1 MATARHLFGRGELV
15 LNALTS
21 LTFSGADYSVIG
33 RGQAHAIRY
42 APGKVGSTK
51 AQAGAKLFGVR
62 FVCDGV
68 DNTRPNGAAH
78 SHAGM
83 VG

>member
-1 MATARHLFGRGELV
+1 MI
-15 LNALTS
+15 NALAS
-21 LTFSGADYSVIG
+21 STFSGADYSVIG
-33 RGQAHAIRY
+33 RGQARSVWSA
-42 APGKVGSTK
+42 AGKVGSTK

-62 FVCDGV
+62 SVCDGM
-68 DNTRPNGAAH
+68 DDTRPNGTAY

>member
-1 MATARHLFGRGELV
+1 MI
-15 LNALTS
+15 NALAS
-21 LTFSGADYSVIG
+21 STFSGADYSVIS
-33 RGQAHAIRY
+33 RGQAYAICY

-62 FVCDGV
+62 SVCDGM
-68 DNTRPNGAAH
+68 DDTRPNGTAY
-78 SHAGM
+78 SYAGM

>member
-1 MATARHLFGRGELV
+1 MLHALLA
-15 LNALTS
+15 LN
-21 LTFSGADYSVIG
+21 FSDAGNSVIG
-33 RGQAHAIRY
+33 RGQAHSVWS

-51 AQAGAKLFGVR
+51 AQKSAELFGIR